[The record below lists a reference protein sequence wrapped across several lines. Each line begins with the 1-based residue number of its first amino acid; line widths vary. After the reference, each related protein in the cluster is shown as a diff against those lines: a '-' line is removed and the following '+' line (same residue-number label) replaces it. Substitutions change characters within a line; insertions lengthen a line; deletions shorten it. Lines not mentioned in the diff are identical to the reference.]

1 MTSHSLIKNVAGV
14 IIGVGLLSACA
25 GPTVVVMKNPAS
37 GEIVQCKGANTG
49 LSVVAES
56 WAARDCAQGYQTA
69 GWTRMN

>member
-1 MTSHSLIKNVAGV
+1 MTSGSLRRNVAGV
-14 IIGVGLLSACA
+14 IIAASLLSGCA
-25 GPTVVVMKNPAS
+25 GPTVVVMKNPAN

-56 WAARDCAQGYQTA
+56 WAARDCASGYQAA